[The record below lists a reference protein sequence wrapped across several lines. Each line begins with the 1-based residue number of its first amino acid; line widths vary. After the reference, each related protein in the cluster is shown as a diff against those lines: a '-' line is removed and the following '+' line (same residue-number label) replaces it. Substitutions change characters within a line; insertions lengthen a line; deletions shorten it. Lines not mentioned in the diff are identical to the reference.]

1 MIQVLKD
8 IYKAAKYVIFG
19 KEIDPKTYAQNPVS
33 FWHKPTPVANVPKR
47 SKAVEVDFSEDKW
60 VLKDIQE
67 MTDEYF
73 NLHVRWKVPCRTR
86 AEFIEYLKG
95 KESRKSNAKEIE
107 L

>member
-1 MIQVLKD
+1 MIQVIKD
-8 IYKAAKYVIFG
+8 IWAALKYVISPPPV
-19 KEIDPKTYAQNPVS
+19 DPKRYAKNPVS

-60 VLKDIQE
+60 VLKEIQE

-95 KESRKSNAKEIE
+95 KETRKSNAKEIE

>member
-1 MIQVLKD
+1 MNQVIKD
-8 IYKAAKYVIFG
+8 IWAALKYVISPPPVDA
-19 KEIDPKTYAQNPVS
+19 KRYAQEPVS